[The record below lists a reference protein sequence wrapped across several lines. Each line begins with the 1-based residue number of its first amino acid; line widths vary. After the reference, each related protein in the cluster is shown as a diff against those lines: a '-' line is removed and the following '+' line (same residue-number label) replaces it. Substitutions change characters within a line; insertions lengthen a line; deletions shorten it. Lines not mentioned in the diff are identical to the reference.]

1 MLAWKFLATGA
12 IAPFTGIRW
21 PAPEG
26 SRGARWVEGR
36 ASPGQGVHACA
47 AEHLPYWFDEEL
59 WEVELDGPVTRAAR
73 QLIAR
78 RGRLVSR
85 VDDWPA
91 CQPEFARA
99 CLERTRRRVVD
110 ALFAEGRRV
119 EAERLAV
126 QTDLDALQSAAATI
140 AANGFAVAG
149 YVSDA
154 VRRRPYPG
162 LRAYI
167 AANAAAAVDGHR
179 GHDQER
185 AIQTAWLRER
195 LTLDAGS

>member
-1 MLAWKFLATGA
+1 MLAWKFFAPGA

-26 SRGARWVEGR
+26 SRSAPWVEGM

-59 WEVELDGPVTRAAR
+59 WEVELDGPVTREVR

-91 CQPEFARA
+91 CQPEFVRG
-99 CLERTRRRVVD
+99 CLERTRRRVGEALCAACCGRAWCDD
-110 ALFAEGRRV
+110 AARSRRTARQGRVAPPRARRPPPPPFRREWRRCGRRD
-119 EAERLAV
+119 RLA
-126 QTDLDALQSAAATI
+126 
-140 AANGFAVAG
+140 
-149 YVSDA
+149 
-154 VRRRPYPG
+154 
-162 LRAYI
+162 
-167 AANAAAAVDGHR
+167 
-179 GHDQER
+179 
-185 AIQTAWLRER
+185 
-195 LTLDAGS
+195 